1 MKNLLQ
7 LMSIQNRMWVLIAL
21 SLVTLLGNFA
31 VNVLQSKDELFE
43 ERVASARHL
52 AHTANGI
59 IVYYHDRFRRGELS
73 EDDAKTGALD
83 ALSKMRY
90 DGDNYF
96 WVNDYDHMMIMH
108 TAKPKLNGTSLKGFK
123 DPNGVLLFEEM
134 VKVVNAQGEGYV
146 EYMWPKPGQDE
157 PSAKISYVKGFPTW
171 NWIVG
176 TGVYVDDVEAKF
188 VSDLRGQLIA
198 LAIAIALFTLVA
210 TLIGRS
216 VSRPLG
222 KVVAAMKDIAQGD
235 GDLTHRLNAA
245 GRDEV
250 AQLAREF
257 NTFVEK
263 MRDSMHQVT
272 TTTTN
277 VAAGSEQLSVIT
289 EQTTHDLRQQLTET
303 EQVATAMNEMA
314 ATVQEVARN
323 ASEAAKAAA
332 QCDAETKEGREV
344 VGQNMDAINL
354 LVADVEKA
362 ANVIQRL
369 EGDSQSIGSILDVIR
384 GIAEQ
389 TNLLALNA
397 AIEAARAD
405 EQGRGF
411 AVVADEVRTLASR
424 TQTSTQE
431 IHDMIERLQQGAKEA
446 VDVMAAGRGKADESV
461 QRATAVA
468 ESLEKIAGAV
478 GTISDMNIQIAGAS
492 EQQSSVAEEVN
503 RNIVNIRQ
511 ITEQNSESAQQTS
524 AAGENLSSSAQQL
537 QMLVNQFKT

>member
-1 MKNLLQ
+1 
-7 LMSIQNRMWVLIAL
+7 MSIQSRMWVLIAL
-21 SLVTLLGNFA
+21 ALVTLLGYSA
-31 VNVLQSKDELFE
+31 VNVMQSKDDLFE
-43 ERVASARHL
+43 ERVASTRQL

-59 IVYYHDRFRRGELS
+59 IVYYHDRFRRGELT
-73 EDDAKTGALD
+73 EAEAQTEALD
-83 ALSKMRY
+83 ALSKVRY
-90 DGDNYF
+90 DGNNYF
-96 WVNDYDHMMIMH
+96 WVNDYDHKMIMH
-108 TAKPKLNGTSLKGFK
+108 AAKPKLNGTSLKGFK

-134 VKVVNAQGEGYV
+134 VKVVNAHGEGYV

-157 PSAKISYVKGFPTW
+157 PSAKISYVKGFMPW

-198 LAIAIALFTLVA
+198 LTIAIALFTLVA

-222 KVVAAMKDIAQGD
+222 KVVVAMQDIAQGE
-235 GDLTHRLNAA
+235 GDLTRRLDAA

-257 NTFVEK
+257 NRFVAK
-263 MRDSMHQVT
+263 MRESMQQVATST
-272 TTTTN
+272 TG
-277 VAAGSEQLSVIT
+277 VAEGSARLSVIT
-289 EQTTHDLRQQLTET
+289 EQTTHDLRQQLAET

-314 ATVQEVARN
+314 ATVQEVARH
-323 ASEAAKAAA
+323 ASEAAGAAA
-332 QCDAETKEGREV
+332 QCDAEAKAGREV
-344 VGQNMDAINL
+344 VGQNRDAINL
-354 LVADVEKA
+354 LAADVEKA
-362 ANVIQRL
+362 AEVIQRV

-397 AIEAARAD
+397 AIEAARAG

-431 IHDMIERLQQGAKEA
+431 IQDMIERLQQGAKEA
-446 VDVMAAGRGKADESV
+446 VTVMAAGRAKADKGV

-478 GTISDMNIQIAGAS
+478 GTISDMNIQIASAS
-492 EQQSSVAEEVN
+492 EQQSSVTEEVN
-503 RNIVNIRQ
+503 RNVVNIRQ
-511 ITEQNSESAQQTS
+511 ITEQSSESAQQTS
-524 AAGENLSSSAQQL
+524 AAGENLASSSQQL
-537 QMLVNQFKT
+537 QALVNQFKT